1 MLSDLIL
8 KYIPL
13 FLAII
18 LHEVAHGYMALLMG
32 DDTAKKRGRLSLNPL
47 KHIDFFGT
55 ILLPVMLWIAH
66 AGIILGW
73 AKPVPIDFRKL
84 KNKTKGMVFVSAAG
98 IIMNIWLALVSALI
112 LLLVPFIANAYW
124 QMMFS
129 IFFLN
134 MIVYNIVIALFN
146 ALPIPPL
153 DGSKIL
159 FGWIRKPWA
168 INYINAGKAGLA
180 AVVVLIFVLPEIGKA
195 FGQDWNLFRYYI
207 ISATRFFTSLLV

>member
-1 MLSDLIL
+1 MLSDLVL

-18 LHEVAHGYMALLMG
+18 LHEVAHGYMALWMG
-32 DDTAKKRGRLSLNPL
+32 DDTAQKKGRLSLNPVS
-47 KHIDFFGT
+47 HIDLFGT
-55 ILLPVMLWIAH
+55 ILLPLMLWIAN
-66 AGIILGW
+66 AGVILGW

-84 KNKTKGMVFVSAAG
+84 KNKTKGVVWVAAAG
-98 IIMNIWLALVSALI
+98 ILMNIWLALISALI
-112 LLLVPFIANAYW
+112 LLLVPFIPNAYW
-124 QMMFS
+124 QMIFN

-159 FGWIRKPWA
+159 FGWINKPWA
-168 INYINAGKAGLA
+168 VSYLNSGKAGLA
-180 AVVVLIFVLPEIGKA
+180 AVVIVIFILPEIGNA

-207 ISATRFFTSLLV
+207 IGATRFLTSLLV